1 MALLLENMDQNP
13 VFIQELTRLLQEQ
26 MDHILSTEDSLKTA
40 NNGTVKQIME
50 DKKMHSLEKLSG
62 IELQSIKEDLLRQR
76 DLMSKRLYKRTQRN
90 KVLEKER
97 ENVHGQI
104 QEEGKMLINKCNMLR
119 KEGLLLMYKIGL
131 SKKEAEELT
140 NEMKNNFANQ
150 KKFMKQQEAE
160 TTQGERKQNEKKNL
174 LPLEA
179 YKQNSVK
186 PMHPRENSEV
196 PREDR
201 IKNSQSLL
209 KFLMKEADQLYKT
222 VGENQE
228 KFDIYQVSI
237 LTECI

>member
-1 MALLLENMDQNP
+1 
-13 VFIQELTRLLQEQ
+13 
-26 MDHILSTEDSLKTA
+26 
-40 NNGTVKQIME
+40 
-50 DKKMHSLEKLSG
+50 
-62 IELQSIKEDLLRQR
+62 
-76 DLMSKRLYKRTQRN
+76 MSKRLYKRTQRN

-160 TTQGERKQNEKKNL
+160 TIQGEKKQNEKKNL

-179 YKQNSVK
+179 YK
-186 PMHPRENSEV
+186 
-196 PREDR
+196 
-201 IKNSQSLL
+201 
-209 KFLMKEADQLYKT
+209 
-222 VGENQE
+222 
-228 KFDIYQVSI
+228 
-237 LTECI
+237 